1 MKNLMQ
7 HVFFAIIVIF
17 ILAFTRLVPHA
28 PNFTPLLAMAL
39 WLGSQ
44 RISKVMST
52 AILLGSLM
60 ISDLLIG
67 THPLIPVVYGSL
79 IVLLFVGD
87 FLHDKIVFSK
97 SNFVRHGFSWIA
109 TAVFSAAFFFVTT
122 NLAVWWSSGMYPR
135 TTMGLT
141 ECFVMALP
149 FFNNTLWSTLIFSGV
164 LVAISNLSFVKKFA
178 TTKAKN

>member
-1 MKNLMQ
+1 MQ
-7 HVFFAIIVIF
+7 NIIFAITVIL
-17 ILAFTRLVPHA
+17 ILAFTRLVPHV
-28 PNFTPLLAMAL
+28 PNFTPVLAMAL

-44 RISKVMST
+44 RVSKLAST

-67 THPLIPVVYGSL
+67 THPLMPVVYGSL
-79 IVLLFVGD
+79 IVLLFSGD
-87 FLHDKIVFSK
+87 CLQDKIVFSK
-97 SNFVRHGFSWIA
+97 NTFVRNTCTWLF
-109 TAVFSAAFFFVTT
+109 AALFGSVFFFITT
-122 NLAVWWSSGMYPR
+122 NLAVWWSSGIYPR

-164 LVAISNLSFVKKFA
+164 LLAVSNLSFVKKFV
-178 TTKAKN
+178 TVKK